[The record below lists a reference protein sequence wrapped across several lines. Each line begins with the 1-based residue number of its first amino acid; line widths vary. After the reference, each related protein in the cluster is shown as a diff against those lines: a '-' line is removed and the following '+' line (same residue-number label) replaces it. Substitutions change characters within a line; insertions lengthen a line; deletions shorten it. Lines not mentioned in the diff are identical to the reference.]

1 MRGFKLLTTAAAGM
15 LVAGGAL
22 AQSPAD
28 FYKGRTVTIL
38 HGFGVG
44 GTYGKT
50 SLSLARELKSILGAD
65 SVIVQNRPGS
75 GGLKMTNY
83 AYNVAPK
90 DGSVL
95 LMLPDTLVVT
105 QLTRPKA
112 AKYEADK
119 FTFLGGALKVNSVL
133 VVRSDTGVKKW
144 SDLKTKEVP
153 LASSGVGSQTY
164 QVPAIVNGLLGTKMK
179 IVKGYRGSRKM
190 LLAMEQGEVAGIN
203 LTWLAFK
210 TNRQVWFE
218 NGFAVPVIQM
228 GPAPEAELANVPM
241 LKDLVAAEDRP
252 IIGFMST
259 LVAIAQPRDPAGRI
273 AGKDR
278 VPAGGVREDRR
289 PALLRGFDE
298 EEQAQGYS
306 QHGRGDPESREREP
320 QDQAGGRRQG
330 ARASVRQ
337 AVTKNR
343 LLNGRPGPAKPGR
356 FVCAAAGV

>member
-1 MRGFKLLTTAAAGM
+1 MRGIKLLALAAAGAM
-15 LVAGGAL
+15 TAAGAMAAG
-22 AQSPAD
+22 PAD
-28 FYKGRTVTIL
+28 FYKDRQVTIL

-50 SLSLARELKSILGAD
+50 SLSLAEALKPILGTD
-65 SVIVQNRPGS
+65 SIIVQNRTGS

-119 FTFLGGALKVNSVL
+119 FTFLGGALRVNSVL

-144 SDLKTKEVP
+144 TDLKTKEVP

-210 TNRQVWFE
+210 TNRQVWFQ

-228 GPAPEAELANVPM
+228 GPKPEAELANVPM

-259 LVAIAQPRDPAGRI
+259 LVAIGRSLAVAPGVPQDRI
-273 AGKDR
+273 AFLRAAFAKAVATPAFAASMKKSKLRVTPSTGEEIQKVVNGSLKIKPAVVAKARELLFGK
-278 VPAGGVREDRR
+278 
-289 PALLRGFDE
+289 
-298 EEQAQGYS
+298 Q
-306 QHGRGDPESREREP
+306 
-320 QDQAGGRRQG
+320 
-330 ARASVRQ
+330 
-337 AVTKNR
+337 
-343 LLNGRPGPAKPGR
+343 
-356 FVCAAAGV
+356 

>member
-1 MRGFKLLTTAAAGM
+1 MRGIKFLTVAAAGAIAM
-15 LVAGGAL
+15 AGGAL

-28 FYKGRTVTIL
+28 FYKDRQVTIL

-50 SLSLARELKSILGAD
+50 SLSLAEALKPILGTD
-65 SVIVQNRPGS
+65 SVIVQNRTGS

-105 QLTRPKA
+105 QLTRPAA

-133 VVRSDTGVKKW
+133 VVRGDTGVKKW
-144 SDLKTKEVP
+144 SDLKNKEVP
-153 LASSGVGSQTY
+153 MASSGVGSQTY
-164 QVPAIVNGLLGTKMK
+164 QIPAIVNGLLGTKMK

-210 TNRQVWFE
+210 TNREAWFK
-218 NGFAVPVIQM
+218 NGFAVPLIQM
-228 GPAPEAELANVPM
+228 GPKPEAELAKVPM
-241 LKDLVAAEDRP
+241 LKDLVAAGDRP

-259 LVAIAQPRDPAGRI
+259 LVAIGRSLAVAPGVPQDRI
-273 AGKDR
+273 AF
-278 VPAGGVREDRR
+278 
-289 PALLRGFDE
+289 LRGAF
-298 EEQAQGYS
+298 AKAVAT
-306 QHGRGDPESREREP
+306 PASRPR
-320 QDQAGGRRQG
+320 
-330 ARASVRQ
+330 
-337 AVTKNR
+337 
-343 LLNGRPGPAKPGR
+343 
-356 FVCAAAGV
+356 

>member
-1 MRGFKLLTTAAAGM
+1 MRGFKMLAVAAAGA
-15 LVAGGAL
+15 LAAGGAL

-28 FYKGRTVTIL
+28 FYKDRQVTIL

-50 SLSLARELKSILGAD
+50 SLALAEALKPILGTD
-65 SVIVQNRPGS
+65 SIIVQNRTGS

-112 AKYEADK
+112 AKYEANK

-133 VVRSDTGVKKW
+133 VVRSDTGAKTW
-144 SDLKTKEVP
+144 SDLRNKEVP
-153 LASSGVGSQTY
+153 MASSGVGSQTY
-164 QVPAIVNGLLGTKMK
+164 QIPAIVNGLLGTKMK

-228 GPAPEAELANVPM
+228 GPKPEAELANVPM

-259 LVAIAQPRDPAGRI
+259 LVAIGRSLAVAPGVPQDRIAFLRGAFAKAVAQPSFAASMKKSKLRVTPSTGEEIQKVVNDSLKIKPAVVAKARELLF
-273 AGKDR
+273 GK
-278 VPAGGVREDRR
+278 
-289 PALLRGFDE
+289 
-298 EEQAQGYS
+298 Q
-306 QHGRGDPESREREP
+306 
-320 QDQAGGRRQG
+320 
-330 ARASVRQ
+330 
-337 AVTKNR
+337 
-343 LLNGRPGPAKPGR
+343 
-356 FVCAAAGV
+356 

>member
-1 MRGFKLLTTAAAGM
+1 MRGIKFLTVAAAGAVAM
-15 LVAGGAL
+15 AGGAL

-28 FYKGRTVTIL
+28 FYKERQVTIL

-50 SLSLARELKSILGAD
+50 SLALAEALKPILGTD
-65 SVIVQNRPGS
+65 SIIVQNRPGS

-119 FTFLGGALKVNSVL
+119 FTFLGGALRVNSVM

-144 SDLKTKEVP
+144 TDLRTKEVP

-164 QVPAIVNGLLGTKMK
+164 QVPAIVNGLLGTKIK

-190 LLAMEQGEVAGIN
+190 LLTMEQGEVAGIN
-203 LTWLAFK
+203 LTWLSFK
-210 TNRQVWFE
+210 TNRQEWFE
-218 NGFAVPVIQM
+218 NGFAIPLMQM
-228 GPAPEAELANVPM
+228 GPEPEADLPNVPM
-241 LKDLVAAEDRP
+241 LRDLVAAEDRP
-252 IIGFMST
+252 IIAFMST
-259 LVAIAQPRDPAGRI
+259 LVSIGRSLATPPGVSQDKI
-273 AGKDR
+273 DFLRAAFAKAVATPGFAASMKKSKLRVTPNTGEEIQKVVNDSLKIKPEIVAKARELLFGK
-278 VPAGGVREDRR
+278 
-289 PALLRGFDE
+289 
-298 EEQAQGYS
+298 Q
-306 QHGRGDPESREREP
+306 
-320 QDQAGGRRQG
+320 
-330 ARASVRQ
+330 
-337 AVTKNR
+337 
-343 LLNGRPGPAKPGR
+343 
-356 FVCAAAGV
+356 

>member
-1 MRGFKLLTTAAAGM
+1 
-15 LVAGGAL
+15 
-22 AQSPAD
+22 
-28 FYKGRTVTIL
+28 
-38 HGFGVG
+38 
-44 GTYGKT
+44 
-50 SLSLARELKSILGAD
+50 
-65 SVIVQNRPGS
+65 
-75 GGLKMTNY
+75 MTNY

-119 FTFLGGALKVNSVL
+119 FTFLGGALRVNSVL

-144 SDLKTKEVP
+144 ADLKTKEVP

-228 GPAPEAELANVPM
+228 GPKPEAELANVPM

-259 LVAIAQPRDPAGRI
+259 LVAIGRSLAVAPGVPQDRIAFLRGAFAKAVAQPSFAASMKKSKLRVTPSTGEEIQKVVNDSLKIKPAVVAKARELLF
-273 AGKDR
+273 GK
-278 VPAGGVREDRR
+278 
-289 PALLRGFDE
+289 
-298 EEQAQGYS
+298 Q
-306 QHGRGDPESREREP
+306 
-320 QDQAGGRRQG
+320 
-330 ARASVRQ
+330 
-337 AVTKNR
+337 
-343 LLNGRPGPAKPGR
+343 
-356 FVCAAAGV
+356 

>member
-1 MRGFKLLTTAAAGM
+1 MKGFKLLALAAAGV
-15 LVAGGAL
+15 LTATGAM

-50 SLSLARELKSILGAD
+50 SLALAETLKPILGTD

-90 DGSVL
+90 DGSVI

-119 FTFLGGALKVNSVL
+119 FTFLGGALRVNSVM
-133 VVRSDTGVKKW
+133 VARSDTGVKQW

-153 LASSGVGSQTY
+153 FASSGVGSQTY
-164 QVPAIVNGLLGTKMK
+164 QVPAIVNGLLGTKIK

-210 TNRQVWFE
+210 TNREAWFK
-218 NGFAVPVIQM
+218 NGFAVPLIQM
-228 GPAPEAELANVPM
+228 GPKPEAELANVPM
-241 LKDLVAAEDRP
+241 LRNLVAAEDRP

-259 LVAIAQPRDPAGRI
+259 LVAIGRSLATPPGVSQDKIAFLRGAFAKAVAQPSFAAMMKKSKLRVTPSTGEEIQKVVNGSLKIKPAVVAKARELLF
-273 AGKDR
+273 GK
-278 VPAGGVREDRR
+278 
-289 PALLRGFDE
+289 
-298 EEQAQGYS
+298 Q
-306 QHGRGDPESREREP
+306 
-320 QDQAGGRRQG
+320 
-330 ARASVRQ
+330 
-337 AVTKNR
+337 
-343 LLNGRPGPAKPGR
+343 
-356 FVCAAAGV
+356 